1 MIGKSGSMLKVLLA
15 LEKLG
20 VNLKA
25 RKHMA
30 YKYTATGLMPL
41 NIETWREGDG
51 HLTVSICHYGEQNGD
66 LMRDPEVVFKVQG
79 HEVLPLSF
87 RNDYAGVSTIADN
100 DLKRKDLRKFL
111 NDWASTIFQQGYK

>member
-1 MIGKSGSMLKVLLA
+1 MTGKSQLKVLLA

-41 NIETWREGDG
+41 NIETWREDDG
-51 HLTVSICHYGEQNGD
+51 YLTVSICHYGEQNGD

-87 RNDYAGVSTIADN
+87 RNDYAGVSTIVDN